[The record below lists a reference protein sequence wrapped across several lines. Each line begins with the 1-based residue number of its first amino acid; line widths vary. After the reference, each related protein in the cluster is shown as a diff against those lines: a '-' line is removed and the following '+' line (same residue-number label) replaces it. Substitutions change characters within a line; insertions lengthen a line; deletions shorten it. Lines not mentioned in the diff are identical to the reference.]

1 MSKSQRTKGAAYERE
16 VVHILRDAG
25 FDCARNLAQAR
36 EGGGDI
42 HFDQFMVECKRRAK
56 IAVYDWLD
64 QATLAAQGK
73 KPLVVARADSRE
85 NIVILRLVDFL
96 DIIKDEHGQG

>member
-16 VVHILRDAG
+16 VVHILRNAG
-25 FDCARNLAQAR
+25 FDCARNLAQTR

-42 HFDQFMVECKRRAK
+42 HLDQFMVECKRRAK

-64 QATLAAQGK
+64 QATLAAK
-73 KPLVVARADSRE
+73 ERKPIVVARADQRE
-85 NIVILRLVDFL
+85 NIVILRFTDFL
-96 DIIKDEHGQG
+96 DIVKEKHGQG